1 VFVNLMLTGH
11 YCESQHKTGS
21 TYAVSKSREEADSAF
36 EQLQGFHAVDS
47 FGFPQKTVALEHWT
61 TVARGLKFKCARWG
75 ISQHPL
81 YHNHRTGT
89 LEMLQ

>member
-11 YCESQHKTGS
+11 YCESQRKTGS

-47 FGFPQKTVALEHWT
+47 FGFPQKTVAFEHWT
-61 TVARGLKFKCARWG
+61 TVARGLKFKCARW
-75 ISQHPL
+75 
-81 YHNHRTGT
+81 
-89 LEMLQ
+89 